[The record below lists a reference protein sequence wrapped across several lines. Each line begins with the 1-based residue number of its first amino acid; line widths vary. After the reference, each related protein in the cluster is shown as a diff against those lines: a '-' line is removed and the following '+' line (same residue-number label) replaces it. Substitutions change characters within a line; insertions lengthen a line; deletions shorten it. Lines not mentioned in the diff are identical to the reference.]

1 MKAGLRLSKEDSPSK
16 SERTNF
22 PYSELVGSLLW
33 TSLICHP
40 EIAFSVGQ
48 LTCFNSNPGQA
59 HWEAAKRVL
68 RYLKGVKDHTLEL
81 GGAMKGATELTVYS
95 DADYAGDVDDRRST
109 SGYVIKL
116 GKSTISWSSKKQTT
130 VATSS
135 TEA

>member
-1 MKAGLRLSKEDSPSK
+1 M
-16 SERTNF
+16 
-22 PYSELVGSLLW
+22 
-33 TSLICHP
+33 
-40 EIAFSVGQ
+40 
-48 LTCFNSNPGQA
+48 
-59 HWEAAKRVL
+59 
-68 RYLKGVKDHTLEL
+68 KDHTLEL

-135 TEA
+135 TEAKYVAGSHAAQQSIWL